1 MAKFFSIFFIIAQ
14 LSLGS
19 LFVYAGVRKFIPSP
33 ARKSSSTELVPGST
47 KEQMIKFIGGLKAN
61 SYFWPFLGIV
71 EIVAGLLLASQFFA
85 VGGAILL
92 TPITL
97 NIFLFHLF
105 LKPEDVTGGIMSG
118 LYLLG
123 SILIILRKYKTI
135 KNLIYTNKPFQL

>member
-71 EIVAGLLLASQFFA
+71 EIVAGLLLVSQFFA

>member
-1 MAKFFSIFFIIAQ
+1 MSKFISIFFIVAQ

-19 LFVYAGVRKFIPSP
+19 LFVYVGVRKFIPNP
-33 ARKSSSTELVPGST
+33 ARKSSSTELVAEST
-47 KEQMIKFIGGLKAN
+47 KAQMIKFISGLKAN
-61 SYFWPFLGIV
+61 SYFWPFLGVV
-71 EIVAGLLLASQFFA
+71 EIVAGLLLISQFFA

-97 NIFLFHLF
+97 NIFLFHIF

-123 SILIILRKYKTI
+123 SILIILRKHRTI
-135 KNLIYTNKPFQL
+135 RNLIYTNKPFQL

>member
-19 LFVYAGVRKFIPSP
+19 LFVYAGIRKFIPSP

-47 KEQMIKFIGGLKAN
+47 KEQMVKFIGGLKAN

-71 EIVAGLLLASQFFA
+71 EIVAGLLLVSQFFA

>member
-1 MAKFFSIFFIIAQ
+1 MGKFISIFFIIVQ

-19 LFVYAGVRKFIPSP
+19 LFVYAGVRKFVPSP
-33 ARKSSSTELVPGST
+33 ARKSSSAELVPGST

-71 EIVAGLLLASQFFA
+71 EIVAGILLVSQFFA

-118 LYLLG
+118 LYLLC
-123 SILIILRKYKTI
+123 SILIILRKHKTI

>member
-71 EIVAGLLLASQFFA
+71 EIVAGLLLISQFFA

>member
-33 ARKSSSTELVPGST
+33 ARKSSSTELVSGST

-71 EIVAGLLLASQFFA
+71 EIVAGLLLVSQFFA

-118 LYLLG
+118 IYLLA

>member
-1 MAKFFSIFFIIAQ
+1 MSKFISIFFIVAQ

-19 LFVYAGVRKFIPSP
+19 LFVYAGVRKFIPNP
-33 ARKSSSTELVPGST
+33 ARKSSSTELVAEST
-47 KEQMIKFIGGLKAN
+47 KAQMIKFISGLKAN
-61 SYFWPFLGIV
+61 SYFWPFLGVV
-71 EIVAGLLLASQFFA
+71 EIVAGLLLISQFFA

-97 NIFLFHLF
+97 NIFLFHIF

-123 SILIILRKYKTI
+123 SILIILRKHRTI
-135 KNLIYTNKPFQL
+135 RNLIYTNKPFQL

>member
-1 MAKFFSIFFIIAQ
+1 MGKFISIFFIIAQ

-47 KEQMIKFIGGLKAN
+47 KEQMIKFIGGLKTN

-71 EIVAGLLLASQFFA
+71 EIVAGLLLVSQFFA

-123 SILIILRKYKTI
+123 SILIILRKHKTI

>member
-1 MAKFFSIFFIIAQ
+1 MGKFISIFFIIAQ

-47 KEQMIKFIGGLKAN
+47 KEHMIKFIGGLKAN

-71 EIVAGLLLASQFFA
+71 EIVAGLLLVSQFFA

-123 SILIILRKYKTI
+123 TLLIILRKYKTI